1 MATVAITGENFEE
14 VVASNDLVL
23 IDFWAAWCGPCRS
36 FAPTYEKVSAQY
48 PDAVF
53 AKVDTEA
60 EQALA
65 ASFNIMSIPT
75 LMIIREQ
82 VVIFSQAGAL
92 PESALVDLVQKAA
105 ALDME
110 EIHRQ
115 IAQEANERES
125 ASNGAA
131 AQA

>member
-1 MATVAITGENFEE
+1 VATINITTENFEE
-14 VVASNDLVL
+14 TVSNNDLVL
-23 IDFWAAWCGPCRS
+23 VDFWASWCGPCRS
-36 FAPTYEKVSAQY
+36 FAPVYEKVSTLY

-53 AKVDTEA
+53 AKVDTEDQ
-60 EQALA
+60 QALA

-92 PESALVDLVQKAA
+92 PESALTDLVEKAA
-105 ALDME
+105 ALDMA

-115 IAQEANERES
+115 VAEES
-125 ASNGAA
+125 ASA
-131 AQA
+131 

>member
-1 MATVAITGENFEE
+1 VEQREEAPMATVEITTENFEE
-14 VVASNDLVL
+14 TITSNDLVF

-48 PDAVF
+48 PDVVF

-60 EQALA
+60 QQALA

-92 PESALVDLVQKAA
+92 PESALVDLVDKAA
-105 ALDME
+105 ALDMAE
-110 EIHRQ
+110 VHRQ
-115 IAQEANERES
+115 V
-125 ASNGAA
+125 
-131 AQA
+131 QAEKTTTA

>member
-1 MATVAITGENFEE
+1 MATVQITGENFEE
-14 VVASNDLVL
+14 VVTNNDLVL
-23 IDFWAAWCGPCRS
+23 VDFWAAWCGPCRS
-36 FAPTYEKVSAQY
+36 FAPTYEKVSEQY

-60 EQALA
+60 EQGLA

-105 ALDME
+105 ALDMAE
-110 EIHRQ
+110 VHRQ
-115 IAQEANERES
+115 IAEEAAS
-125 ASNGAA
+125 AT

>member
-1 MATVAITGENFEE
+1 MASVEITTENFEE
-14 VVASNDLVL
+14 VVNSNDLVL
-23 IDFWAAWCGPCRS
+23 VDFWASWCGPCRS
-36 FAPTYEKVSAQY
+36 FAPTYEKVSEMY
-48 PDAVF
+48 PGAVF

-60 EQALA
+60 QQELA

-92 PESALVDLVQKAA
+92 PESALVELVDKAA

-110 EIHRQ
+110 AVHRQ
-115 IAQEANERES
+115 VVEEQSAEA
-125 ASNGAA
+125 
-131 AQA
+131 

>member
-1 MATVAITGENFEE
+1 MATVQITGENFEE
-14 VVASNDLVL
+14 VVTNNDLVL
-23 IDFWAAWCGPCRS
+23 VDFWAAWCGPCRS
-36 FAPTYEKVSAQY
+36 FAPTYERVSEQY

-60 EQALA
+60 EQGLA

-105 ALDME
+105 ALDMAE
-110 EIHRQ
+110 VHRQ
-115 IAQEANERES
+115 IAEEAAS
-125 ASNGAA
+125 AS

>member
-1 MATVAITGENFEE
+1 MATVEITGENFEE
-14 VVASNDLVL
+14 IVSSNDLVFV
-23 IDFWAAWCGPCRS
+23 DFWASWCGPCRS
-36 FAPTYEKVSAQY
+36 FAPTFEKVSESNPHAI
-48 PDAVF
+48 F

-82 VVIFSQAGAL
+82 VVLFSQAGAL
-92 PESALVDLVQKAA
+92 SESALVDLVGQATS
-105 ALDME
+105 LDMQ

-115 IAQEANERES
+115 VAQEK
-125 ASNGAA
+125 AA
-131 AQA
+131 HG

>member
-1 MATVAITGENFEE
+1 MATVEITTENFEE
-14 VVASNDLVL
+14 TVSSSDLVVV
-23 IDFWAAWCGPCRS
+23 DFWASWCGPCRS
-36 FAPTYEKVSAQY
+36 FAPTYDKVSENY

-60 EQALA
+60 EHALA

-82 VVIFSQAGAL
+82 VVIFRQAGAL
-92 PESALVDLVQKAA
+92 PESALVDLLEKAS
-105 ALDME
+105 ALDMQ

-115 IAQEANERES
+115 VAAEQSGES
-125 ASNGAA
+125 
-131 AQA
+131 

>member
-1 MATVAITGENFEE
+1 MATVAITGENFEQ
-14 VVASNDLVL
+14 VVTSNDLVL
-23 IDFWAAWCGPCRS
+23 VDFWAAWCGPCRS
-36 FAPTYEKVSAQY
+36 FAPVYEKVSAQY

-105 ALDME
+105 ALDMA

-115 IAQEANERES
+115 IAEEAKEHEASHS
-125 ASNGAA
+125 AS
-131 AQA
+131 AQS

>member
-1 MATVAITGENFEE
+1 VATINITTENFEE
-14 VVASNDLVL
+14 TVSNNDLVL
-23 IDFWAAWCGPCRS
+23 VDFWASWCGPCRS
-36 FAPTYEKVSAQY
+36 FAPVYEKVSALY

-53 AKVDTEA
+53 AKVDTEDQ
-60 EQALA
+60 QALA

-92 PESALVDLVQKAA
+92 PESALTDLVEKAA
-105 ALDME
+105 ALDMA

-115 IAQEANERES
+115 VAEES
-125 ASNGAA
+125 ASA
-131 AQA
+131 

>member
-1 MATVAITGENFEE
+1 MATVQITGENFEE
-14 VVASNDLVL
+14 VVTNNDLVL
-23 IDFWAAWCGPCRS
+23 VDFWAAWCGPCRS
-36 FAPTYEKVSAQY
+36 FAPTYEKVSEQY

-60 EQALA
+60 EQGLA

-105 ALDME
+105 ALDMAE
-110 EIHRQ
+110 VHRQ
-115 IAQEANERES
+115 IAEEAAS
-125 ASNGAA
+125 AS

>member
-1 MATVAITGENFEE
+1 MATVEITAENFEKT
-14 VVASNDLVL
+14 VSSNDLVVV
-23 IDFWAAWCGPCRS
+23 DFWAAWCGPCRS
-36 FAPTYEKVSAQY
+36 FAPTYAKVSESY

-92 PESALVDLVQKAA
+92 PESALVDLLEKASN
-105 ALDME
+105 LDMQ

-115 IAQEANERES
+115 V
-125 ASNGAA
+125 AA
-131 AQA
+131 EQPAEL